1 MKVSIDGGESVPI
14 TQETA
19 ARPVVSPDGQ
29 WIACY
34 YLDEKSKP
42 YRWRLAL
49 VPFAGGEP
57 TKLLEL
63 SATADRLIA
72 PRWTPDG
79 QALIYADTQGGVSNL
94 WRQPIAGGAPA
105 QLTNFKSN
113 LIFNFALSRDGQQL
127 VYARGTITHDVVTVS
142 NFR

>member
-1 MKVSIDGGESVPI
+1 MKVSIEGGEASPI
-14 TQETA
+14 TQERA
-19 ARPVVSPDGQ
+19 ARPIISPDGQ

-34 YLDEKSKP
+34 YFHQQSKP
-42 YRWRLAL
+42 IRWRLAIL
-49 VPFAGGEP
+49 PFAGGEP

-94 WRQPIAGGAPA
+94 WRQPITGGAPT
-105 QLTNFKSN
+105 QLTNFKSD
-113 LIFNFALSRDGQQL
+113 LIFNFAWSRDGQQF
-127 VYARGTITHDVVTVS
+127 VYARGTITRDVVTIS